1 MSYGEGPGPL
11 AIAHRGGGAL
21 AQENSLNAFGL
32 ASGLGIRYLETD
44 VRVTSD
50 GHLVCFHDETLDRV
64 TSATGPV
71 RSKSLRELRALRIN
85 GVERIPT
92 FDEALDAFPDQC
104 FTVDPKD
111 QAGLGPLVKSLRRKG
126 GAERVCIAGAWD
138 GWLAQVRRDVPEI
151 TTALGWRSLSALLM
165 CAWAGVRPPTGLATG
180 PFVHVPVKL
189 GRVPIFVE
197 RLVAMSHEIGV
208 RVVTWTVDEP
218 AVMRRL
224 LDAGVDA
231 IITDRPDILRE
242 VLVSREEWAP
252 MAPVHDLAREGR
264 PALGPTAPVAFE
276 REAPAYASFSG
287 GSGMGQD
294 ASATRP
300 PMTVTSSLT

>member
-21 AQENSLNAFGL
+21 AQENSLVAFGL
-32 ASGLGIRYLETD
+32 ASGLGLRYLETD
-44 VRVTSD
+44 VRLTSD
-50 GHLVCFHDETLDRV
+50 GHLVCFHDEMLGRV

-71 RSKSLRELRALRIN
+71 RSKSLRQLRTLRIN
-85 GVERIPT
+85 GIERIPT

-111 QAGLGPLVKSLRRKG
+111 QAGLAPLVKSLRRKG
-126 GAERVCIAGAWD
+126 VAERVCIAGAWD
-138 GWLAQVRRDVPEI
+138 NWLAQVRTEVPEV
-151 TTALGWRSLSALLM
+151 TTALGWRSLTALLM
-165 CAWAGVRPPTGLATG
+165 CAWAGVRPPKGLATG
-180 PFVHVPVKL
+180 AFVHVPVKL

-208 RVVTWTVDEP
+208 RVVTWTVDDP
-218 AVMRRL
+218 MVMRRL

-242 VLVSREEWAP
+242 VLVSREQWAP
-252 MAPVHDLAREGR
+252 MAPVHDL
-264 PALGPTAPVAFE
+264 V
-276 REAPAYASFSG
+276 
-287 GSGMGQD
+287 
-294 ASATRP
+294 
-300 PMTVTSSLT
+300 